1 MAVHRRS
8 TTACGAGRSGSPIE
22 RLMTST
28 PVALRS
34 AIFCFASAKWY
45 GGRSLIKLDSCTKN
59 APHDLSQ
66 NRRSGYPPPF
76 MGQEER
82 TLPAGRNP
90 LRGSVFERNTQT
102 APLRQAC
109 ACSGG
114 VLPHIPFATD
124 CQRESGLGR
133 RPQCLVDCH
142 STTRSSVPFKR
153 PRIRRYQTL
162 GRLVSQLPP

>member
-28 PVALRS
+28 PAALRS

-59 APHDLSQ
+59 TPHDLSQ
-66 NRRSGYPPPF
+66 NLRSGYPPPF
-76 MGQEER
+76 MGREER
-82 TLPAGRNP
+82 TLHAGSLP

-102 APLRQAC
+102 APLRLAC
-109 ACSGG
+109 ASIGHCCPYS
-114 VLPHIPFATD
+114 LRH
-124 CQRESGLGR
+124 
-133 RPQCLVDCH
+133 
-142 STTRSSVPFKR
+142 
-153 PRIRRYQTL
+153 
-162 GRLVSQLPP
+162 